1 MKRKLSAALLCA
13 ALVAA
18 VGVVWGISASRQG
31 FSLIASNREMNSN
44 QILFPDRETTKADQN
59 QTDSDDSYW
68 KQDNAGDKANQ
79 NGGSSG
85 VLFDRDVTLPDGAG
99 TAISGGDT
107 AGGATGGPGA
117 SNVVNI
123 VEPGNGGADIIIPG
137 GGGSG
142 NNSGQGGGSSE
153 GPIPGYGSSSKDK
166 LNTDYVRPTYGG
178 EKDFHYS
185 ENTGENISQGG
196 NYTLNIRQA
205 YSANQAAGEGLYM
218 GQKNVNVDT
227 IFQSLEAFVLDEDN
241 YVNYYWT
248 LDDLYQEGKDESK
261 CYIKITGVSF
271 GYFSDEIITDF
282 PVDMPTDQN
291 YIIIYV
297 SYRFRLSDDW
307 TEYTGV
313 FSPGVE
319 YSLWKSRI
327 LVLRE
332 ALTQEGQLIG
342 KEDLL
347 NPYAQYLDTWSD
359 GMNLLEFQREM
370 IGPKGTR
377 LTTLF
382 PGWMVDGLPAPILYD
397 PGPGRYVLEPGKR
410 VGLSSDYQVE
420 SREYW
425 MKPDMEVLPSG
436 QSEFNAKWVAL
447 QTLTDYLGADKV
459 NDYVT
464 HLKVPQF
471 VQAVDF
477 PYYPGVTADYL
488 DLPETVLY
496 VNTDGIASIDEDFL
510 LYDRGLQVT
519 RGYTVAEG
527 NPRYTA
533 QDGILY
539 NAEMTQMLGVPTERR
554 ELVVP
559 GGITKVILPHQNHIS
574 TLILEFE
581 SEYDIPEINYTR
593 LRSGTRI
600 VVPDDM
606 VADYLAA
613 VGTTLQ
619 GRGIVVSARSQ
630 WEQNI
635 DRGYILQDGFL
646 FTTDMWLT
654 EISRE
659 SAHWVTLPNE
669 TVGVEAG
676 ALTEKTELAVLLL
689 PTDGHMPLF
698 EEGCFAALE
707 ELTIACYSQ
716 EQYAAAQ
723 ALAQSSGQA
732 IRVRMVEQYQ
742 GYTYLPTDG
751 GPLLLAVPDDLVYF
765 NGIFPTAEGMQP
777 AAVLGD
783 RLFKGSLSLQWVS
796 LPKATEAVGYETFAD
811 CTALQG
817 VVIGVKDRFLLSSG
831 AFDGCSS
838 LRFVASNAA
847 NIRLEDPDLEL
858 TVLGYSNSFL
868 FAPTESQGYNRN
880 WTSFNAA
887 AGITGYRL
895 VDCGGTQVLYATDES
910 GTPWLALR
918 AGSLAYGPV
927 TLPTGTIEIFSCTFM
942 DTKSR
947 AEDAVLTLN
956 WDQLT
961 SLGWIDEMS
970 FMNSDLGR
978 DVTLPENLAIDYRAF
993 KSCGQLE
1000 NIVIPGTPDLGLYIG
1015 DEALYGCVNL
1025 HTVTFGDFRLSS
1037 AIQPSLFSGSG
1048 VRELIFIGYY
1058 IPELTNFGYG
1068 SPFYFEYDQE
1078 AAGELKITVPAG
1090 REEEYMLAWRYN
1102 LAGYPA
1108 AGEQTGFQVLWSEI
1122 DRDNPGLS
1130 YQEKMDKVDGIILEA
1145 ENRMRVL
1152 LGMPEASQVTRPF
1165 TVVIDENDFITL
1177 VAARNI
1183 GSQTALSSDELDLPQ
1198 NWALDFIASG
1208 AFRESPELR
1217 QVTVPETLAA
1227 IEHDAFAGL
1236 TFQEDDPYD
1245 VLYLYMADSSGI
1257 FGLNVRQEGTPFSFG
1272 VDDERVQ
1279 VICSD
1284 VIMEDEDALAT
1295 FIQFWTAPMAGYSDA
1310 EALENAVRAK
1320 LGPDASDEDV
1330 RAEME
1335 RILLPA
1341 ENRVRQVLFC
1351 VEPTQ
1356 ELTFQFTLQGREA
1369 AGAGETEEVSP
1380 VEELSARKGKVA
1392 DLAYIDRIDD
1402 KKEEELA

>member
-1 MKRKLSAALLCA
+1 MKRKLSTALLCA

-117 SNVVNI
+117 SNVVDI

-185 ENTGENISQGG
+185 ENTGGNISQGG

-347 NPYAQYLDTWSD
+347 NSYAQYLDTWSD

-410 VGLSSDYQVE
+410 VELSSDYQVE

-527 NPRYTA
+527 
-533 QDGILY
+533 
-539 NAEMTQMLGVPTERR
+539 
-554 ELVVP
+554 
-559 GGITKVILPHQNHIS
+559 
-574 TLILEFE
+574 
-581 SEYDIPEINYTR
+581 
-593 LRSGTRI
+593 
-600 VVPDDM
+600 
-606 VADYLAA
+606 
-613 VGTTLQ
+613 
-619 GRGIVVSARSQ
+619 
-630 WEQNI
+630 
-635 DRGYILQDGFL
+635 
-646 FTTDMWLT
+646 
-654 EISRE
+654 
-659 SAHWVTLPNE
+659 
-669 TVGVEAG
+669 
-676 ALTEKTELAVLLL
+676 
-689 PTDGHMPLF
+689 
-698 EEGCFAALE
+698 
-707 ELTIACYSQ
+707 
-716 EQYAAAQ
+716 
-723 ALAQSSGQA
+723 
-732 IRVRMVEQYQ
+732 
-742 GYTYLPTDG
+742 
-751 GPLLLAVPDDLVYF
+751 
-765 NGIFPTAEGMQP
+765 
-777 AAVLGD
+777 
-783 RLFKGSLSLQWVS
+783 
-796 LPKATEAVGYETFAD
+796 YETFAD

-817 VVIGVKDRFLLSSG
+817 VVIGAKDRFLLSSG

-887 AGITGYRL
+887 AGITGYQL

-961 SLGWIDEMS
+961 SLGWIDKMS

-1048 VRELIFIGYY
+1048 VRELIFTGYY

-1090 REEEYMLAWRYN
+1090 REEECMLAWRYN

-1122 DRDNPGLS
+1122 DRDNPDLS
-1130 YQEKMDKVDGIILEA
+1130 YQEKMDKVDSIILEA

-1217 QVTVPETLAA
+1217 QVTVPETLTA

-1279 VICSD
+1279 VICSN